1 MCCVQSTGPLPHG
14 APADLAMR
22 ISALQ
27 QGPQPLVDL
36 FNQYAAPYHQWELCL
51 QLVHASDGV
60 DMAYVQQL
68 WDLYLKQVLCHA
80 LLAVRNLPIPNA
92 ASIGI
97 NTLMVFR
104 SSWHDTLKGL

>member
-1 MCCVQSTGPLPHG
+1 MCRTCVQSSGPLPHG
-14 APADLAMR
+14 APADLALR
-22 ISALQ
+22 VSALQ

-68 WDLYLKQVLCHA
+68 WDLYLKQV
-80 LLAVRNLPIPNA
+80 
-92 ASIGI
+92 
-97 NTLMVFR
+97 
-104 SSWHDTLKGL
+104 GLNPDV